1 MEDGKAVRPRQDEAR
16 SVDSS
21 PHRRED
27 YEAPKLTVIGPLT
40 KITLGSGGTMND
52 GINKLKKSG

>member
-1 MEDGKAVRPRQDEAR
+1 MEGRSSLHNAKDGSA

-21 PHRRED
+21 RQRRED
-27 YEAPKLTVIGPLT
+27 YESPRLLIIGPLD

-52 GINKLKKSG
+52 GINKLKSK